1 MKITN
6 EEALNIVLVLARS
19 KLNEIQVARVK
30 KTNSMLES
38 VEIIK
43 YKKAME
49 IVKDFDGKIMSSI
62 CESNNPNIV
71 LTQEDDDWNY
81 KQYYGGSPVVT
92 DMRDEA
98 LLKLDMGEA
107 LNKPPNKFNP

>member
-1 MKITN
+1 MSG
-6 EEALNIVLVLARS
+6 LVVEDMQIGIPLHS
-19 KLNEIQVARVK
+19 KVVAVYLP
-30 KTNSMLES
+30 SLS
-38 VEIIK
+38 
-43 YKKAME
+43 
-49 IVKDFDGKIMSSI
+49 FSL
-62 CESNNPNIV
+62 NPNIV
-71 LTQEDDDWNY
+71 LPQEDDDWNY